1 MNIKRRLGRCAL
13 AALIGIS
20 MSVAS
25 VGIASASV
33 VTPPNSPDCGG
44 CGGGGGG
51 SGGGDIAR
59 LRLSGTCGDQLD
71 MRLRTEGGPLKVA
84 ITIPSADPTE
94 VWNITATDQTY
105 GVVTGAG
112 VGNPVDLMASGE
124 LPPPTFTTTE
134 GGFSTEGDVPI
145 PSGAT
150 YGFSYV
156 ATRTSPT
163 PLTCTNTGY
172 WTAPAGSSGPT
183 ADNPSGKPDSA
194 PALTG
199 NTEADTGAN
208 DVALQFDQEMLTT
221 AAGTPAISQFSVT
234 VDGVARNVTGVT
246 ITDDSPPLH
255 AITDLTFDGAPL
267 TTGQTVAVSYRA
279 PLSAGIPALQD
290 LDNLTTTSFGPVSVP
305 VF

>member
-1 MNIKRRLGRCAL
+1 MILKRRLGLCAL
-13 AALIGIS
+13 AALVGIA

-25 VGIASASV
+25 VGMASATV

-44 CGGGGGG
+44 CGGGG

-71 MRLRTEGGPLKVA
+71 LRLRTEGGPLKVG

-94 VWNITATDQTY
+94 VWTITATDQTY
-105 GVVTGAG
+105 GVVTGG
-112 VGNPVDLMASGE
+112 RVGNPTDLIGSGL
-124 LPPPTFTTTE
+124 LPPLAFTTTE
-134 GGFSTEGDVPI
+134 GGFSTEGEIPI

-183 ADNPSGKPDSA
+183 AANPTSKPDSA

-199 NTEADTGAN
+199 NTEADTATN
-208 DVALQFDQEMLTT
+208 DVALEFDQEMLTT
-221 AAGTPAISQFSVT
+221 TQGTPDISRFSVA

-246 ITDDSPPLH
+246 ITDDTPPLH
-255 AITDLTFDGAPL
+255 AITDITFDGAPL
-267 TTGQTVAVSYRA
+267 TTGQTVAVTYRQ
-279 PLSAGIPALQD
+279 PLTAGDPALQD
-290 LDNLTTTSFGPVSVP
+290 LDSLQTASFGPVSVP